1 MKIAFFGTPAFAAES
16 LKSLAEA
23 GFEISAVIT
32 APDKPAGRGQKLQMS
47 DVKKTALEMG
57 LLILQPEKLKSTEF
71 IEQFKSLDVDLG
83 VVIAFRM
90 LPEIVWSAPK
100 LGTVNLHASL
110 LPDYRGAA
118 PINHAI
124 INGETLTGVSTFFLK
139 HEIDT
144 GDIILRESIE
154 ISPTE
159 NASSLHD
166 KLMVLG
172 SRTIVSTVKLIELH
186 REKTPVTAQIIS
198 QNPKLAP
205 KIFRDF
211 CELSTSLNSVDF
223 YNKVRGLS
231 SYPGAWI
238 KSPWGDL
245 KIMACM
251 PISEFILQDIQ
262 NQNQQSLGNSFYL
275 ISKSLFVKTIDSY
288 IEVIELQAAGKPK
301 MKSTDFINGLR
312 L

>member
-90 LPEIVWSAPK
+90 LPEIIWSAPK

-124 INGETLTGVSTFFLK
+124 INGETMTGVSTFFLK

-154 ISPTE
+154 ILPNE

-166 KLMVLG
+166 KLMILG
-172 SRTIVSTVKLIELH
+172 SRTIVSTVKLIEIH
-186 REKTPVTAQIIS
+186 RGKTPVTAQIVN

-211 CELSTSLNSVDF
+211 CELSNSLNSIDF

-231 SYPGAWI
+231 TYPGAWI

-245 KIMACM
+245 KI
-251 PISEFILQDIQ
+251 ISCELVSENTLKDIQ
-262 NQNQQSLGNSFYL
+262 IQHQQSLGDSFHL
-275 ISKSLFVKTIDSY
+275 ISKRLFVKTLDSY
-288 IEVIELQAAGKPK
+288 IEVIELQVAGKPK
-301 MKSTDFINGLR
+301 MKSSDLINGLR

>member
-16 LKSLAEA
+16 LKSLFEA
-23 GFEISAVIT
+23 GFDISAVIT

-47 DVKKTALEMG
+47 DVKKTALDLG
-57 LLILQPEKLKSTEF
+57 LLILQPEKLKSIEF
-71 IEQFKSLDVDLG
+71 IEQFKTLDVDLG

-90 LPEIVWSAPK
+90 LPEIIWSAPK

-124 INGETLTGVSTFFLK
+124 INGETQTGVSTFFLK

-144 GDIILRESIE
+144 GDIIQRDSIE
-154 ISPTE
+154 ITQTE
-159 NASSLHD
+159 NATSLHD
-166 KLMVLG
+166 KLMILG
-172 SRTIVSTVKLIELH
+172 AKTIVSTVKTIEQF
-186 REKTPVTAQIIS
+186 RDKTPASAQIIS
-198 QNPKLAP
+198 ENPKLAP

-211 CELSTSLNSVDF
+211 CELQTTLNSTDF

-231 SYPGAWI
+231 YYPGAWI

-245 KIMACM
+245 KLLVCQLL
-251 PISEFILQDIQ
+251 SESIFQEIQ
-262 NQNQQSLGNSFYL
+262 NQNHLSLGDSFFL
-275 ISKSLFVKTIDSY
+275 ISKRLLVKTGDNY
-288 IEVIELQAAGKPK
+288 IEVLELQAPGKPK
-301 MKSTDFINGLR
+301 MKSSDFINGLR

>member
-16 LKSLAEA
+16 LKSLVEA
-23 GFEISAVIT
+23 GFDISAVIT

-47 DVKKTALEMG
+47 DVKKTALDLG
-57 LLILQPEKLKSTEF
+57 LLILQPEKLKSIEF
-71 IEQFKSLDVDLG
+71 IEQFKTLDVDLG

-90 LPEIVWSAPK
+90 LPEIIWSAPK

-124 INGETLTGVSTFFLK
+124 INGETQTGVSTFFLK

-144 GDIILRESIE
+144 GDIIQRDNIE
-154 ISPTE
+154 ITQTE
-159 NASSLHD
+159 NATSLHD
-166 KLMVLG
+166 KLMILG
-172 SRTIVSTVKLIELH
+172 AKTIVSTVKTIEQF
-186 REKTPVTAQIIS
+186 REKTPASAQIIS
-198 QNPKLAP
+198 ENPKLAP

-211 CELSTSLNSVDF
+211 CELQTTLNSTDF

-231 SYPGAWI
+231 YYPGAWI

-245 KIMACM
+245 KLLVCQLL
-251 PISEFILQDIQ
+251 SESIFQNIQ
-262 NQNQQSLGNSFYL
+262 NQNQLSLGDSFYI
-275 ISKSLFVKTIDSY
+275 ISKRLFVKTADSY
-288 IEVIELQAAGKPK
+288 IEVIELQLPGKPK
-301 MKSTDFINGLR
+301 MKSSDFINGLR

>member
-16 LKSLAEA
+16 LKSLVEA
-23 GFEISAVIT
+23 GFDISAVIT

-47 DVKKTALEMG
+47 DVKKTALDLG
-57 LLILQPEKLKSTEF
+57 LLILQPEKLKSIEF
-71 IEQFKSLDVDLG
+71 IEQFKTLDVDLG

-90 LPEIVWSAPK
+90 LPEIIWSAPK

-124 INGETLTGVSTFFLK
+124 INGETQTGVSTFFLK

-144 GDIILRESIE
+144 GDIIQRDSLE
-154 ISPTE
+154 ITPTE
-159 NASSLHD
+159 NATSLHD
-166 KLMVLG
+166 KLMILG
-172 SRTIVSTVKLIELH
+172 AKTIVSTVKTIEQF
-186 REKTPVTAQIIS
+186 RDKTPASAQIIS
-198 QNPKLAP
+198 ENPKLAS

-211 CELSTSLNSVDF
+211 CELQTTLNSTDF

-231 SYPGAWI
+231 YYPGAWI

-245 KIMACM
+245 KLLVCQLL
-251 PISEFILQDIQ
+251 SESIFQNIQ
-262 NQNQQSLGNSFYL
+262 NQNQLSLGDSFYI
-275 ISKSLFVKTIDSY
+275 ISKRLFVKTADSY
-288 IEVIELQAAGKPK
+288 IEVIELQLPGKPK
-301 MKSTDFINGLR
+301 MKSSDFINGLR

>member
-16 LKSLAEA
+16 LKSLFEA
-23 GFEISAVIT
+23 GFDISAVIT

-47 DVKKTALEMG
+47 DVKKTALDLG
-57 LLILQPEKLKSTEF
+57 LLILQPEKLKSTDF
-71 IEQFKSLDVDLG
+71 IEQFKKLNVDLG

-90 LPEIVWSAPK
+90 LPEVIWSAPK

-124 INGETLTGVSTFFLK
+124 INGEIQTGVSTFFLK

-144 GDIILRESIE
+144 GDIIQRDSIE
-154 ISPTE
+154 ITQTE
-159 NASSLHD
+159 NATSLHD
-166 KLMVLG
+166 KLMILG
-172 SRTIVSTVKLIELH
+172 AKTIVSTVKTIEQF
-186 REKTPVTAQIIS
+186 RDKTPASAQIIS
-198 QNPKLAP
+198 ENPKLAP

-211 CELSTSLNSVDF
+211 CELQTTLNSTDF

-231 SYPGAWI
+231 YYPGAWI

-245 KIMACM
+245 KLLVCQLL
-251 PISEFILQDIQ
+251 SESIFQNIQ
-262 NQNQQSLGNSFYL
+262 NQNHLSLGDSFYI
-275 ISKSLFVKTIDSY
+275 ISKRLFVKTADSY
-288 IEVIELQAAGKPK
+288 IEVIELQLPGKPK
-301 MKSTDFINGLR
+301 MKSSDFINGLR